1 MTTVFLRE
9 FLISDYGEARKLWE
23 AIEGLGLTESDT
35 RDATAN
41 FLKRNPGFS
50 TVAADVNGKI
60 VATLIC
66 GHDGRSGT
74 LLHLAVAES
83 HRGLGIARQLL
94 DRALGLLRHAG
105 IQRCNV
111 YVYSSNKEGISF
123 WQKNGWIKPD
133 NWFLMQKPIPLGE

>member
-1 MTTVFLRE
+1 MDVVLRE
-9 FLISDYGEARKLWE
+9 MSISDYEEARKLWE
-23 AIEGLGLTESDT
+23 VIEGIGLTESDT

-41 FLKRNPGFS
+41 FLNKNPGFS
-50 TVAADVNGKI
+50 TVAVDPNGKI
-60 VATLIC
+60 IATLIC

-94 DRALGLLRHAG
+94 DRALDLLRHAG
-105 IQRCNV
+105 IRRCNV
-111 YVYSSNKEGISF
+111 YVYSSNKGGISF

-133 NWFLMQKPIPLGE
+133 HWFLMQKPILDVE